1 MNWNSR
7 GQICL
12 DFKSDIAILIL
23 MVMYITTLLESIIK
37 GFSLNR
43 SQQVLTI
50 INSFLMSLSQW
61 GGVRVVLMRI
71 YEVATNNFTNKNSY
85 GHYAWQ

>member
-61 GGVRVVLMRI
+61 GGAEL
-71 YEVATNNFTNKNSY
+71 F
-85 GHYAWQ
+85 